1 MIFLYSDMLLSN
13 PDWRDHTTTRQSP
26 QAWKRILTW
35 LIIVLVVAMIVGPV
49 MYLVPSAKD
58 KRLTALR
65 AAARQAGLTVQLTN
79 VAKLDP
85 ADSER
90 VSAGGTHK
98 RPTVACTAY
107 QLPVTRRLVGFESLM
122 LIKMPPQPTVTTT
135 EVLDGWSLD
144 ASTSRHAWTGYAANR
159 ENTSL
164 LAQAIADLPG
174 DALAVGLDKRFVACF
189 WLEKADPHGEA
200 VATIHRVLVEL
211 RDDLYRRFAQARDD

>member
-1 MIFLYSDMLLSN
+1 M
-13 PDWRDHTTTRQSP
+13 
-26 QAWKRILTW
+26 TW

-90 VSAGGTHK
+90 VSAGGMH
-98 RPTVACTAY
+98 RQPTVACTAY

-122 LIKMPPQPTVTTT
+122 LIKMPPHPTVTTT

-144 ASTSRHAWTGYAANR
+144 ANTSRQAWTGYAANP
-159 ENTSL
+159 ENASL
-164 LAQAIADLPG
+164 LATAIAELPG

-189 WLEKADPHGEA
+189 WLEKADPQGEA
-200 VATIHRVLVEL
+200 VANILGILVEL
-211 RDDLYRRFAQARDD
+211 RDDLYSRFTQARDE